1 MGIVIKKYGDLTTP
15 TPAYGGR
22 VWTCFSPKAWKHFLC
37 NADGTGLDGLQGV
50 THVLKLAVDKSQ
62 PLMRWAVRLALAK
75 ARAKILAAGLGPD
88 GAIQIFTDELDKIL
102 ADAKKA
108 DTEAIED
115 AGEVGHVAHDFID
128 RVCKAVLA
136 HDEKRLEEILANF
149 PDDERA
155 ENGAVAALTF
165 LVKHNV
171 RIIKSEF
178 RALSLVHK
186 CCGTGDMLAL
196 VDSCD
201 DPECCQGE
209 PFKDRLSYCDWKTS
223 NYLYVTYLWQG
234 SLYVCAVEE
243 EFPELGPI
251 VDRWILRLDKEDASF
266 DPWHAAGREAQAEDL
281 HGFVCCLDLVRA
293 LDVTQAR
300 IDAIHDARK
309 LVKDE
314 RKAKAKEEQ
323 MKKNCGNKAYKGIRK
338 PVCNNGNPC
347 EACLE
352 KYADMHPGWECSG
365 CGGGIETKQG
375 ICLKCLGAEE

>member
-108 DTEAIED
+108 DTEAMEE
-115 AGEVGHVAHDFID
+115 AGDVGHQAHDFID
-128 RVCKAVLA
+128 RICKAILA

-201 DPECCQGE
+201 DPSCCQGE

-223 NYLYVTYLWQG
+223 NYLYVTYLWQ
-234 SLYVCAVEE
+234 SALYSEASME
-243 EFPELGPI
+243 EFPDLQI
-251 VDRWILRLDKEDASF
+251 VDRWVLRLDKDDASF
-266 DPWHAAGREAQAEDL
+266 EPWHAVGQAAQAEDL
-281 HGFVCCLDLVRA
+281 HGFLCCLGVVRA
-293 LDVTQAR
+293 MDTTQAR
-300 IDAIHDARK
+300 IDSILDIKKQLKAEAKAEGFKI
-309 LVKDE
+309 E
-314 RKAKAKEEQ
+314 CPKAKD
-323 MKKNCGNKAYKGIRK
+323 Y
-338 PVCNNGNPC
+338 
-347 EACLE
+347 
-352 KYADMHPGWECSG
+352 
-365 CGGGIETKQG
+365 QG
-375 ICLKCLGAEE
+375 VRLSKCLPDGTQCKTCQAKYQEKHESQKSIRNESGQVNGD